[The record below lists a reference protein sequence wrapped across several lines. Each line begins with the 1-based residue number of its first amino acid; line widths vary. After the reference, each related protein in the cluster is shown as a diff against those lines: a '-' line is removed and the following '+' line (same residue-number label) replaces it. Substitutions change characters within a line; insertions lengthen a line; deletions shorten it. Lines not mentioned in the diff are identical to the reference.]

1 MSKSVWPGHSRQSH
15 NGTHND
21 EPTSTWRVIR
31 KIGSE
36 DRSRSRRSAMNN
48 GRSEISSITFG
59 FSLVE
64 TSTRVVKE
72 MKRCASRL
80 LLKP

>member
-21 EPTSTWRVIR
+21 EPTIRVANDS
-31 KIGSE
+31 G
-36 DRSRSRRSAMNN
+36 DRSRDRGRNRRSAMNN

-59 FSLVE
+59 LSLVE

-72 MKRCASRL
+72 MKRRAGRL
-80 LLKP
+80 LVKP